1 MRGLTL
7 RVTNPTATRVP
18 ITDIAGVSGVS
29 PGETIEILYTDDVQ
43 QSLEYGGL
51 NVSITQ
57 GKLTASFV
65 SGSTLSQAPIGS
77 TLVGSTPTS
86 DGVRGLVP
94 RPVIADR
101 GRFLKGDG
109 TWGGLTALSI
119 GAIPESKMTT
129 QGDILLRGIT
139 TSERLPLGTLGQT
152 LRSGVVRPEWRT
164 TTISG
169 TVALRPAPSAY
180 YQGVSYW
187 ATDTLSLS
195 ICCYNGLAWVW
206 TSLGA
211 GGLVPGSTRKRIPSD
226 EVVQVPDGFQ
236 YLVYDSLTFLG
247 TASMVLQGDADLV
260 ILDEPPVPWREVLL
274 PATLTTSSAVTQTI
288 ATVGTALNGASVFD
302 MTLNAYYTDF
312 SAQVAFKVLAT
323 VTNLAGV
330 VTIHDVVTTTTDPG
344 TTWGVSV
351 VAASP
356 NIVVEVTGDAG
367 PPNIRWS
374 LTGTTQVN

>member
-1 MRGLTL
+1 
-7 RVTNPTATRVP
+7 
-18 ITDIAGVSGVS
+18 
-29 PGETIEILYTDDVQ
+29 
-43 QSLEYGGL
+43 
-51 NVSITQ
+51 
-57 GKLTASFV
+57 
-65 SGSTLSQAPIGS
+65 
-77 TLVGSTPTS
+77 
-86 DGVRGLVP
+86 
-94 RPVIADR
+94 
-101 GRFLKGDG
+101 
-109 TWGGLTALSI
+109 
-119 GAIPESKMTT
+119 
-129 QGDILLRGIT
+129 
-139 TSERLPLGTLGQT
+139 
-152 LRSGVVRPEWRT
+152 
-164 TTISG
+164 
-169 TVALRPAPSAY
+169 
-180 YQGVSYW
+180 
-187 ATDTLSLS
+187 
-195 ICCYNGLAWVW
+195 
-206 TSLGA
+206 
-211 GGLVPGSTRKRIPSD
+211 VPGSTRKRIPSD